1 MAVFA
6 VAWPADSDGPVTG
19 GLAATAVGGKH
30 GGCDSGRLD
39 GDAARPM
46 QVGSVRHLRGAAV
59 LLVVGHIVLAVLV
72 LWWWR
77 PEPGDGPIRVPNLS
91 AEAQAG
97 KRAFDLHCARCHG
110 ENVAGSASGPTLV
123 HRLYQP
129 GHHADVAFE
138 LAVRRGVPAHHW
150 RFGDMPPQP
159 AVAPAEVAQIT
170 RYVRELQRANGI
182 E

>member
-1 MAVFA
+1 M
-6 VAWPADSDGPVTG
+6 
-19 GLAATAVGGKH
+19 
-30 GGCDSGRLD
+30 CDSGGVD
-39 GDAARPM
+39 GQATRPRW
-46 QVGSVRHLRGAAV
+46 VGAVRHLRGAAV

-77 PEPGDGPIRVPNLS
+77 PEPGGDPIRVSALS

-97 KRAFDLHCARCHG
+97 KRAFDLHCAPCHG
-110 ENVAGSASGPTLV
+110 ENAAGTAAGPALV
-123 HRLYQP
+123 HRIYQP
-129 GHHADVAFE
+129 GHHADVTFE

-150 RFGDMPPQP
+150 RFGDMPAQP

-170 RYVRELQRANGI
+170 RYVRELQRANGL